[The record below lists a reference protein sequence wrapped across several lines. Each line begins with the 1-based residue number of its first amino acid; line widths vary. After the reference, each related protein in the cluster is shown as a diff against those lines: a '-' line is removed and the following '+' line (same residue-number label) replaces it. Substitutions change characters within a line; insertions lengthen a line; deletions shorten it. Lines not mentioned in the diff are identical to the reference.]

1 MTTLLLLSL
10 LLGGP
15 PAEPRTLAAAR
26 TDGGIAVDGRL
37 DEAGWA
43 AADVATGFRQFEPDE
58 GAPASART
66 EVRVL
71 YGPTALYVGAVMHDT
86 PGRIRRP
93 LSRRDDTGD
102 ADYLLVG
109 IDGYLDRRTG
119 YAFGVTAAGVQ
130 FDAVLSGNSSDFSWD
145 AVWDA
150 AVRVTETGW
159 VAELAIPYSMLRF
172 SRADEQTWGV
182 QFERRIGRNDETA
195 MWEPVTRA
203 ERGSGL
209 IFGRLTGIRGIEPRR
224 TLQVRPYALSRV
236 RAFEDA
242 VAPGTADAEASADVG
257 ADLKVGLASNLILDA
272 TINPDF
278 GQVEADPAVLN
289 LSTFETFFDER
300 RPFFLE
306 GTTVFDYGIDSGRDG
321 RLLYTRRIGAA
332 DPIIAAAK
340 LTGRSERGLSV
351 GALASVTGSDLDP
364 ERLYAA
370 GRVKQE
376 LGERSYVG
384 SGITYFEGPQGD
396 GRRRA
401 VAGGGD
407 FVVRLA
413 ENTYQWD
420 GTLTLSHVAAPDEK
434 RTGFGFY
441 SGFDKVRGTAT
452 FGSGVRVYSDD
463 FHVSDVGRLNEVNL
477 IRALLGGSVYLNGA
491 RPFGPVRRAEIGGF
505 GTQTWRYSDGTNRGF
520 GFSGNSTWAM
530 MDFSTVEVG
539 YGIGGLGGVDV
550 RETRGL
556 GPVRNRRTGNLSLSY
571 ETDTRRRLVAEPEAR
586 VEVQEGGGL
595 GRSLGLGVDWNA
607 SDRVGLALGVSYGV
621 YDDYTAWAANEAF
634 RRTDDGWL
642 VGTDDGD
649 LPFGDADALDRAFD
663 GVPFHGGEAGRYVVP
678 LFGTRDTRELDV
690 SLRTNVVFRPTLSLQ
705 LYSQLFA
712 ARGRYRDFRLL
723 ASADDLRELPG
734 YPKRRDLSLQSLV
747 SNAVLR
753 WEYRPGSAL
762 YVVWAH
768 NRGDALDVLRLPEP
782 GAPTPFEQGTFDHL
796 GDTFGLY
803 PENVL
808 LVKLSYLLMR

>member
-1 MTTLLLLSL
+1 MLLLAL
-10 LLGGP
+10 LFLVDP

-26 TDGGIAVDGRL
+26 TDEPMHVDGRL
-37 DEAGWA
+37 DEAAWA
-43 AADVATGFRQFEPDE
+43 SAEVASGFRQFEPDE
-58 GAPASART
+58 GAPASRRT

-71 YGPTALYVGAVMHDT
+71 YGPTALYVGAVLHDDE
-86 PGRIRRP
+86 PERIRRP

-102 ADYLLVG
+102 ADYFLVG

-119 YAFGVTAAGVQ
+119 YAFAVTAAGVQ
-130 FDAVLSGNSSDFSWD
+130 FDAVLDGNSSDTSWD
-145 AVWDA
+145 AVWTS
-150 AVRVTETGW
+150 AVRLTEGGW
-159 VAELAIPYSMLRF
+159 VVELAIPYSMLRF
-172 SRADEQTWGV
+172 SQAAEQTWGV
-182 QFERRIGRNDETA
+182 QFERGISRHSETA

-209 IFGRLTGIRGIEPRR
+209 IFGRLTGLRGIAPRR
-224 TLQVRPYALSRV
+224 TLQVRPYALSRI

-242 VAPGTADAEASADVG
+242 GVPGTADAEVGADVG

-321 RLLYTRRIGAA
+321 VLLYTRRVGAF

-370 GRVKQE
+370 GRMKQE

-384 SGITYFEGPQGD
+384 TGLTYFDGPQAD

-420 GTLTLSHVAAPDEK
+420 GTFTLSHVAAPDEA

-463 FHVSDVGRLNEVNL
+463 FHVSDVGRLNEGNL
-477 IRALLGGSVYLNGA
+477 VRALLGGSVYLNGA
-491 RPFGPVRRAEIGGF
+491 RPFGPFRRADVGGF
-505 GTQTWRYSDGTNRGF
+505 GTQTWRYADGANRGF
-520 GFSGNSTWAM
+520 AFDGSSTWELM
-530 MDFSTVEVG
+530 NFSSVEVG
-539 YGIGGLGGVDV
+539 YGLGGLGGVDV

-556 GPVRNRRTGNLSLSY
+556 GPVRNRRTGRLTLAY
-571 ETDTRRRLVAEPEAR
+571 ETDTRRRLVAEPSVG

-595 GRSLGLGVDWNA
+595 GWTASAGVDWNA
-607 SDRVGLALGVSYGV
+607 SDRIALALSASYGAF
-621 YDDYTAWAANEAF
+621 DDFTAWAANEAF

-642 VGTDDGD
+642 AGAEDEAI
-649 LPFGDADALDRAFD
+649 PFGDATALDAAFA
-663 GVPFHGGEAGRYVVP
+663 GVPFHEGAAGRYLVP
-678 LFGTRDTRELDV
+678 LFGTRDTREFDV
-690 SLRTNVVFRPTLSLQ
+690 SLRTNVVFRPNLSLQ

-723 ASADDLRELPG
+723 AAPDDLRDLGG

-762 YVVWAH
+762 YVVWTH
-768 NRGDALDVLRLPEP
+768 QRGDALDVLRLPDPEA
-782 GAPTPFEQGTFDHL
+782 APPFETPTLTQL
-796 GDTFGLY
+796 GDTFALY
-803 PENVL
+803 PENVF

>member
-1 MTTLLLLSL
+1 MTMLLLLSL

-15 PAEPRTLAAAR
+15 TSEPRTLAATR
-26 TDGGIAVDGRL
+26 TDAAIAVDGRL
-37 DEAGWA
+37 DEPAWA
-43 AADVATGFRQFEPDE
+43 EAETATNFVQFEPDE
-58 GAPASART
+58 GAPASRRT

-71 YGPTALYVGAVMHDT
+71 YGPAALYVGAVMYDE
-86 PGRIRRP
+86 PDRIRRP

-109 IDGYLDRRTG
+109 VDGYLDRRTG

-150 AVRVTETGW
+150 AVRVTEDGW
-159 VAELAIPYSMLRF
+159 IVEMEIPYSMLRF
-172 SRADEQTWGV
+172 SQASEQTWGV
-182 QFERRIGRNDETA
+182 QFERRIARNDETA
-195 MWEPVTRA
+195 QWEPVTRA
-203 ERGSGL
+203 ERGGGL

-242 VAPGTADAEASADVG
+242 AAPGTPDAETGADVG

-321 RLLYTRRIGAA
+321 RLLYTRRIGAF
-332 DPIIAAAK
+332 DPIIAATK

-351 GALASVTGSDLDP
+351 GALASITGSDLDP

-370 GRVKQE
+370 GRLKQE

-384 SGITYFEGPQGD
+384 SGLTYFDGPQAD

-407 FVVRLA
+407 FVARLA
-413 ENTYQWD
+413 QNTYQWD
-420 GTLTLSHVAAPDEK
+420 GTLTLSHVDAPGER
-434 RTGFGFY
+434 RTGFAFY
-441 SGFDKVRGTAT
+441 SGFDKIRGTAT

-477 IRALLGGSVYLNGA
+477 VRALLGGSVYLNGA
-491 RPFGPVRRAEIGGF
+491 RPFGPVRRADVGGF

-520 GFSGNSTWAM
+520 EFSGSSSWELMN
-530 MDFSTVEVG
+530 FSTVNVG
-539 YGIGGLGGVDV
+539 YGVGGLGGVDV

-556 GPVRNRRTGNLSLSY
+556 GPVRNRRTGRLSLAY
-571 ETDTRRRLVAEPEAR
+571 ETDARRRFVAEPSAGI
-586 VEVQEGGGL
+586 EVQEGGGL
-595 GRSLGLGVDWNA
+595 GRSLALEIDWNA
-607 SDRVGLALGVSYGV
+607 SDRVALELGASYGV
-621 YDDYTAWAANEAF
+621 YDDFTAWAANETF
-634 RRTDDGWL
+634 RRADAGWL
-642 VGTDDGD
+642 VGTDDEI
-649 LPFGDADALDRAFD
+649 PFGDAAALDAAFA
-663 GVPFHGGEAGRYVVP
+663 GVPFHDGPGRYIVP
-678 LFGTRDTRELDV
+678 LFGTRDTREFDV
-690 SLRTNVVFRPTLSLQ
+690 SLRTNVVFRPNLSLQ

-723 ASADDLRELPG
+723 AAPDDLRDLAG

-762 YVVWAH
+762 YVVWSH
-768 NRGDALDVLRLPEP
+768 HRGDALDVLRLPAP